1 MKTNRIT
8 ESLKREIASA
18 TARKIL
24 SELDWST
31 VNSYASKKQDRDM
44 SRNNKNYG
52 VNNLGDMRNVDD
64 EEYWKRSDD
73 IDAEYASN
81 KKEAERRFIKKHFPN
96 LKPSTENLNKIL
108 YAFDY
113 LDVVCDDILH
123 YLPLDENSM
132 DTWKLLLNAYFDFK
146 KHKEQGGYTD
156 EWGR

>member
-8 ESLKREIASA
+8 ESLKKEIASA

-81 KKEAERRFIKKHFPN
+81 KKEAERRFIMKHFPN
-96 LKPSTENLNKIL
+96 LEPSEENLNNIL
-108 YAFDY
+108 YAFD
-113 LDVVCDDILH
+113 
-123 YLPLDENSM
+123 
-132 DTWKLLLNAYFDFK
+132 TWM
-146 KHKEQGGYTD
+146 
-156 EWGR
+156 

>member
-8 ESLKREIASA
+8 ESLKKEIASA

-73 IDAEYASN
+73 M
-81 KKEAERRFIKKHFPN
+81 
-96 LKPSTENLNKIL
+96 LSTRATRKRLRE
-108 YAFDY
+108 D
-113 LDVVCDDILH
+113 
-123 YLPLDENSM
+123 SS
-132 DTWKLLLNAYFDFK
+132 
-146 KHKEQGGYTD
+146 
-156 EWGR
+156 

>member
-8 ESLKREIASA
+8 ESLKKEIASA
-18 TARKIL
+18 TSRKIL

-73 IDAEYASN
+73 IDAE
-81 KKEAERRFIKKHFPN
+81 
-96 LKPSTENLNKIL
+96 
-108 YAFDY
+108 
-113 LDVVCDDILH
+113 
-123 YLPLDENSM
+123 
-132 DTWKLLLNAYFDFK
+132 
-146 KHKEQGGYTD
+146 
-156 EWGR
+156 